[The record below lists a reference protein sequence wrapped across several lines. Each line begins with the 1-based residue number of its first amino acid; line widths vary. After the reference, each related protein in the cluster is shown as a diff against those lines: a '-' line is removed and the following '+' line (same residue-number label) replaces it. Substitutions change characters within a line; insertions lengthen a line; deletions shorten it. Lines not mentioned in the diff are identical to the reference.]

1 MSNKIVLLFTTSV
14 LLASIGIMIIPQ
26 ASALNPSPVDLSY
39 VTERF
44 TGHTKICG
52 THICAPGEKT
62 QWQKS
67 VFGLQKISQNK
78 ITSATQHG
86 EDVMSKLAGS
96 TSGPTT
102 AHGSVKPT
110 IHTTMPVI
118 GATKNA
124 NMTGKGPNNK

>member
-1 MSNKIVLLFTTSV
+1 
-14 LLASIGIMIIPQ
+14 MIIPQ

-52 THICAPGEKT
+52 AHICAHGEKT

-67 VFGLQKISQNK
+67 VFGLQKMSQNK

-86 EDVMSKLAGS
+86 EDVMHKMSGS
-96 TSGPTT
+96 TSGMITS
-102 AHGSVKPT
+102 HGSQKP
-110 IHTTMPVI
+110 IMH
-118 GATKNA
+118 
-124 NMTGKGPNNK
+124 